1 MNRKHERERSPIS
14 GIQLPD
20 ISGLAVTKLLKD
32 DETLKSIP
40 IIAVTAF
47 ALEGDEEKMLNGGC
61 DAYVPKPISVP
72 KFLQTPERLVDRSG
86 TRLCENVFLETATKY

>member
-1 MNRKHERERSPIS
+1 LNRKHERERSPIS

-40 IIAVTAF
+40 IIAVTVRNPGF
-47 ALEGDEEKMLNGGC
+47 GRGVLLGLALMG
-61 DAYVPKPISVP
+61 V
-72 KFLQTPERLVDRSG
+72 
-86 TRLCENVFLETATKY
+86 